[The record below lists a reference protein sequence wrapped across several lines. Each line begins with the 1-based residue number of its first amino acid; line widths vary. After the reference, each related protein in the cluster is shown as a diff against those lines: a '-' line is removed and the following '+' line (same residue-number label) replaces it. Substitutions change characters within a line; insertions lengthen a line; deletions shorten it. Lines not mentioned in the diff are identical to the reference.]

1 MSSLWKAARV
11 AVALVVVALVA
22 APTVA
27 SGAPKATVKPYTL
40 TGAPASIAVGASAD
54 FTLTLTNWSDQQQI
68 GSANIRIPELT
79 ITSASVATDGTT
91 LFLRNLGLAPNPVSG
106 QPGGS
111 ITVAFTATAS
121 CNAGTYTWTAQVK
134 QSNDFNGT
142 PGNDFVLK
150 DGTGLPQTTITGSCH
165 LAFDAQPA
173 DATAAGAT
181 ITSEPLSTT
190 GAPVSVRVLDGNNVP
205 TSVSGVA
212 VTLAIAFNGGGGS
225 LSPAAPV
232 GITSNGVA
240 TFPGIS
246 ITKYGTYRLGASAAS
261 LAGATSNTFNV
272 WQNFCADCTTLSTP
286 VQGKYSSTITSGAP
300 GPLGASSG
308 GQAGT
313 PQCGPN
319 DDYNR
324 NYNHAPGTSTANAY
338 GNASADKTATIVIEK
353 SAVQQQPNNGASFY
367 QVCYAAP
374 LAAAPPI
381 GALRPGTV
389 AVQDPDTNEWVWL
402 LPDCSN
408 SLPTEYACVLSRNKD
423 NAGRVVVAIHLA
435 PGDPTWW

>member
-22 APTVA
+22 VPSVA
-27 SGAPKATVKPYTL
+27 SGAPKSTVKPYTL
-40 TGAPASIAVGASAD
+40 DGDPSSIAVGASAD

-68 GSANIRIPELT
+68 GSANISIPELT
-79 ITSASVATDGTT
+79 ITSATVATDGST

-106 QPGGS
+106 QAGGS
-111 ITVAFTATAS
+111 VTVTFTATAS
-121 CNAGTYTWTAQVK
+121 CNAGTYPWRAQVK
-134 QSNDFNGT
+134 QSNDFNGS
-142 PGNDFVLK
+142 PGNDFVVK
-150 DGTGLPQTTITGSCH
+150 DGTSLPTTQTTGSCR
-165 LAFDAQPA
+165 LAFLDQPA
-173 DATAAGAT
+173 DATTFGAA

-190 GAPVSVRVLDGNNVP
+190 GKPVSVRVLDDNGS
-205 TSVSGVA
+205 TATVSGVA
-212 VTLAIAFNGGGGS
+212 ITLGIAFNGGGGT
-225 LSPAAPV
+225 LSPSAPV
-232 GITSNGVA
+232 GITNNGVA

-246 ITKYGTYRLGASAAS
+246 ISKYGTYRLRASAT
-261 LAGATSNTFNV
+261 GFTTTTSTTFNV

-286 VQGKYSSTITSGAP
+286 VQGKYSSTITSGAS
-300 GPLGASSG
+300 GALGASSG

-324 NYNHAPGTSTANAY
+324 NYNHAPGTTTANAY
-338 GNASADKTATIVIEK
+338 GNASTDKTATIVIEK

-374 LAAAPPI
+374 GVRPPDA
-381 GALRPGTV
+381 ALRPGTV
-389 AVQDPDTNEWVWL
+389 ALQDPDTNEWVWL
-402 LPDCSN
+402 LPDCGN
-408 SLPTEYACVLSRNKD
+408 SLPAEYACVLSRNKD
-423 NAGRVVVAIHLA
+423 NAGRVIVGIHLA